1 MVRCLWGDFVNSEGY
16 GSDLALARLFGIP
29 VTTLR
34 NWRRAHGASL
44 ATEPAS
50 FGLGRSW
57 EGFDPTS
64 CVVTHTDS
72 AFAWRDAV
80 HAQVAAGK
88 RTRTAAATAARWTG
102 PRRQP

>member
-1 MVRCLWGDFVNSEGY
+1 MWGDFVQSAGY
-16 GSDLALARLFGIP
+16 ESGLTLAQLFDIP

-34 NWRRAHGASL
+34 NWRRAYGASL

-57 EGFDPTS
+57 EFDPTS
-64 CVVTHTDS
+64 CVVTHVDS

-80 HAQVAAGK
+80 QAQVDAGK
-88 RTRTAAATAARWTG
+88 RTRTTAATAARWT
-102 PRRQP
+102 